1 MKTISACT
9 LDCPDACSLLIKR
22 DLQGGI
28 SITGNPDHPFTAGLV
43 CKKIHNF
50 PRRLGSPNRILQ
62 PLLREG
68 ACWKPISW
76 DEALDLC
83 AEKIQSN
90 RKEPSSI
97 LHLWAGGYKGILHMA
112 PALFFGELGAGTG
125 RGSLCNAAGNAA
137 CKADFGAGDT
147 NDPTDLLKARGIA
160 NWGRDLERCSIHQA
174 ALVRRARKAGAR
186 VLTISPGGDENG
198 SFSDKIIRIRPGTD
212 RFLAAAVIRL
222 FLEREQVKE
231 SIIEKTGNWPEFKT
245 VIENRSF
252 DELVQACGV
261 SREEVQYL
269 FDFYSQPGPVA
280 TLIGWGLQRY
290 LFGGEN
296 VRFINALAL
305 LSGNVGISGGGTSFT
320 FSSVRNFNRSWATPS
335 NRAPRRSFPM
345 PVMGREITDAVDP
358 PIKMAWINCCNIINQ
373 APESTL
379 SAKAFEN
386 IEFKVVVDAF
396 MNDTAERAD
405 LVLPCALML
414 EKEDIV
420 GSSLHNYVN
429 YAAKVAEP
437 PGEARTDFWIV
448 SELGKRLDPPILM
461 PEEEEE
467 CLRSSLDS
475 PYLETSLEE
484 LRTRGFAPA
493 KRGIVA
499 FEGMKFGHK
508 DGKYRF
514 PEALNT
520 EPPVPAGYPLRLLT
534 LIRKEAI
541 HSQILPEDLDTE
553 PVVAISNKNP
563 VLRTIDI
570 NREVFLASPLGRI
583 KVRVELDPE
592 LHPDVVVYR
601 RGDWMKSGGG
611 ANRIIESKLTD
622 IGQGAAYYAQYVR
635 IEN

>member
-9 LDCPDACSLLIKR
+9 LDCPDACSLLIER
-22 DLQGGI
+22 DRQGGI
-28 SITGNPDHPFTAGLV
+28 SISGNPEHPFTAGIV
-43 CKKIHNF
+43 CKKIHSF
-50 PRRLGSPNRILQ
+50 PKRLTSPNRILE

-68 ACWKPISW
+68 AAWKAISW
-76 DEALDLC
+76 DAALDLC
-83 AEKIQSN
+83 AEKIQKY

-112 PALFFGELGAGTG
+112 PALFFGELGASTG

-147 NDPTDLLKARGIA
+147 NDPLDLLKAGGIA
-160 NWGRDLERCSIHQA
+160 NWGRDFSRCSVHQA
-174 ALVRRARKAGAR
+174 ALVRRARTAGAR

-198 SFSDKIIRIRPGTD
+198 TFSDEIIRIRPGTD
-212 RFLAAAVIRL
+212 RYLAAAVMGL
-222 FLEREQVKE
+222 FIERGQVRE
-231 SIIEKTGNWPEFKT
+231 SIIEHTDNWPAFKA
-245 VIENRSF
+245 VVENSSF
-252 DELVQACGV
+252 DEMIGGCGV
-261 SREEVQYL
+261 SREDVQSI
-269 FDFYSQPGPVA
+269 FEFYSQPAPVA

-305 LSGNVGISGGGTSFT
+305 LSGNIGISGGGTSFT

-335 NRAPRRSFPM
+335 NKAPRRSFPM
-345 PVMGREITDAVDP
+345 PVMGREITDSVDP
-358 PIKMAWINCCNIINQ
+358 PIRMAWVNCCNIINQ
-373 APESTL
+373 APDSALT
-379 SAKAFEN
+379 AKAFES

-429 YAAKVAEP
+429 YAGKVTDP

-461 PEEEEE
+461 PEMEE

-475 PYLETSLEE
+475 PFLETSLEE
-484 LRTRGFAPA
+484 LRTKGFVQA
-493 KRGIVA
+493 KRGAIA
-499 FEGMKFGHK
+499 FEGMKLGHK

-514 PEALNT
+514 PEGLSP
-520 EPPVPAGYPLRLLT
+520 EPPAPAGYPLRLLT

-541 HSQILPEDLDTE
+541 HSQILPEDHNLLPTVRISSNNPMLAAIDT
-553 PVVAISNKNP
+553 
-563 VLRTIDI
+563 
-570 NREVFLASPLGRI
+570 NRDVFLASPLGRI
-583 KVRVELDPE
+583 KVRVEPE
-592 LHPDVVVYR
+592 PDLHPDVVVYR

-611 ANRIIESKLTD
+611 VNQIIESKMTD

-635 IEN
+635 LEN